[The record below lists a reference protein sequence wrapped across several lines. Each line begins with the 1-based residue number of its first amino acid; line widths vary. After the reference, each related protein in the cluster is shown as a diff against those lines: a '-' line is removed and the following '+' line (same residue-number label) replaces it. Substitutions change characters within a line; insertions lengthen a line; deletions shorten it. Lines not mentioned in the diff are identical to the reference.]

1 MSTPV
6 SLLMR
11 SGSTVQLTTHD
22 AFNWT
27 RLHLK
32 YRVRLNVVYKDSEDN
47 SPRDVIMRS
56 VARRRGFKGLLNS
69 NSKAKVFHGYLEGDY
84 EIATLG
90 FYTNNIAGVARLVER
105 YSDLFVSVQSYEQ
118 YMAAMALSEQLN
130 TL

>member
-11 SGSTVQLTTHD
+11 TGSTVQLTTHD

-27 RLHLK
+27 RLHLQ

-47 SPRDVIMRS
+47 NPRDVIMRN
-56 VARRRGFKGLLNS
+56 VARRRNLKGLLGS
-69 NSKAKVFHGYLEGDY
+69 NTKAKVFNGYLEGDY

-90 FYTNNIAGVARLVER
+90 FYTNNIAGLARLVQK
-105 YSDLFVSVQSYEQ
+105 YPDLFVSVQSYEQ
-118 YMAAMALSEQLN
+118 YTAAMALSEQLN
-130 TL
+130 TQ